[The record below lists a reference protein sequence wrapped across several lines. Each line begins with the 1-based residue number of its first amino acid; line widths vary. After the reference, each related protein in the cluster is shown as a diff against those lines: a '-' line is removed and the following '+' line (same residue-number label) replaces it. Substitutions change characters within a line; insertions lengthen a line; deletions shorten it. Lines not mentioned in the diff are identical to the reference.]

1 MPTHIEFLFFSRL
14 LVFPC
19 VNAGRCQSMPRTDGR
34 RSRRSSFHVGRLDCR
49 RVNGQGRACTP
60 RTKITLFAYL
70 FLSIFLWVQ
79 FRFFS
84 FNLKRFY
91 PEMYDVMFHSVDV
104 EPSSFLNWYF
114 LFALLWSAVINEINI
129 RYENSRHADDCIII
143 LLAPSAFLVILPGHP
158 GFHWMRKPGGFF
170 FSNFSGYL
178 L

>member
-1 MPTHIEFLFFSRL
+1 
-14 LVFPC
+14 
-19 VNAGRCQSMPRTDGR
+19 
-34 RSRRSSFHVGRLDCR
+34 
-49 RVNGQGRACTP
+49 VNGQGRACTP

-129 RYENSRHADDCIII
+129 RYENSRHADDFIII